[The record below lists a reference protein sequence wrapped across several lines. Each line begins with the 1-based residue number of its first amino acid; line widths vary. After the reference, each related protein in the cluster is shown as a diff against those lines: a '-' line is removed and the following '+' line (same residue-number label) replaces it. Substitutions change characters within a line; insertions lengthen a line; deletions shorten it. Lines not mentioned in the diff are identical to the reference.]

1 MNTDAELLSRFAS
14 TGDETA
20 FCGIVERH
28 APMVRGVA
36 WRRTQDRAL
45 TDEITQTVFSILARK
60 AGALRHGE
68 LAGWL
73 HRTAF
78 METRN
83 VCRKENRRGEVL
95 RELSQNIMN

>member
-1 MNTDAELLSRFAS
+1 MNTDAELLTRFAS
-14 TGDETA
+14 TGDEAA
-20 FCGIVERH
+20 FRGIVERH

-36 WRRTQDRAL
+36 WRRTQDRAV
-45 TDEITQTVFSILARK
+45 TDEITQTVFTILARK
-60 AGALRHGE
+60 AASLRHSE

-83 VCRKENRRGEVL
+83 ICRKEERRG
-95 RELSQNIMN
+95 